1 MYVIKA
7 LPVSAMAEY
16 DRPVGIG
23 ALVTV
28 DTTVPVDV
36 ALVAAEVRAHHASA

>member
-1 MYVIKA
+1 MEA
-7 LPVSAMAEY
+7 GS
-16 DRPVGIG
+16 GIG

-36 ALVAAEVRAHHASA
+36 TAVAAAVRIACGS

>member
-1 MYVIKA
+1 
-7 LPVSAMAEY
+7 MAEY

-23 ALVTV
+23 TLVTV

-36 ALVAAEVRAHHASA
+36 TAVAAAVRIAGKC

>member
-1 MYVIKA
+1 MTS
-7 LPVSAMAEY
+7 LQLEAMAQY

-23 ALVTV
+23 TLVTV

-36 ALVAAEVRAHHASA
+36 NAVATAVRDCYAR